1 MEKVAYVSV
10 TYLFTIE
17 PELVGLTNDCDKK
30 KFEKKVEDYME
41 AVTDYVA
48 HQADVFPNDI
58 EISVCGFEKGI

>member
-17 PELVGLTNDCDKK
+17 PELVGLEDDCGKEE
-30 KFEKKVEDYME
+30 FETAVENYLE

>member
-10 TYLFTIE
+10 TYLFMIE
-17 PELVGLTNDCDKK
+17 PELVGLDNDCEKK
-30 KFEKKVEDYME
+30 EFEQKVEDYME
-41 AVTDYVA
+41 AITDYVA

>member
-17 PELVGLTNDCDKK
+17 PELVGLTNDCGKK
-30 KFEKKVEDYME
+30 EFEKKVEDYME